1 MRTLLYIGVDNSL
14 YVFICV
20 DLAEVE
26 VVLDESDS
34 APNVSEEQQQQSI
47 STEKNGTSQKIKKK
61 KKKRKL
67 DGAGDAA
74 SSEYLI
80 LL

>member
-1 MRTLLYIGVDNSL
+1 M
-14 YVFICV
+14 
-20 DLAEVE
+20 
-26 VVLDESDS
+26 LDQSDS
-34 APNVSEEQQQQSI
+34 APNVSEEQQSI
-47 STEKNGTSQKIKKK
+47 STVKNETSQKTKKK